1 MEDSSSDPS
10 SHVTNATRVFV
21 ILALEGRETGIIGLL
36 GYQLS
41 SRFSKR
47 PCLKKIWLSVINQ
60 GTGVSTLASAYRHA
74 GIFTYVH
81 THIRAQ
87 IHTPLPLPLI
97 PLPSSSINL
106 TTPNASAEKSYWIWC
121 CFTQNNILNIHLYY
135 IMYSNSF
142 FKTEYHSTA
151 YFMFILVIH
160 LIFGSFGYFH
170 KHRYTHISLR
180 LGFQLSRVFN

>member
-1 MEDSSSDPS
+1 MRAIPGTLYLSELGCVPLNRNSLGLERCLHELEHLLCRMEDSSSDPS
-10 SHVTNATRVFV
+10 SHVKNATRVSV

-41 SRFSKR
+41 SRFSKS

-87 IHTPLPLPLI
+87 IHTPLPLPSF
-97 PLPSSSINL
+97 PSTLQLYKPHYSKCPRREIILDLMLFL
-106 TTPNASAEKSYWIWC
+106 TK
-121 CFTQNNILNIHLYY
+121 
-135 IMYSNSF
+135 
-142 FKTEYHSTA
+142 
-151 YFMFILVIH
+151 
-160 LIFGSFGYFH
+160 
-170 KHRYTHISLR
+170 
-180 LGFQLSRVFN
+180 